1 MRTTLDIDDDILQA
15 VEGIA
20 AQSGKSSGKVLS
32 ELARSA
38 LGDLSH
44 SGTRNGFPLFEIR
57 ADSET
62 VTLEQINEL
71 RDELV

>member
-1 MRTTLDIDDDILQA
+1 MRTTLDIDDDILHA

-20 AQSGKSSGKVLS
+20 AQSGKSIGKVLS

-44 SGTRNGFPLFEIR
+44 SGTRNGFPLFETH
-57 ADSET
+57 AGSET
-62 VTLEQINEL
+62 ATVERINQL

>member
-1 MRTTLDIDDDILQA
+1 MRTTLDIDDDILHA

-20 AQSGKSSGKVLS
+20 AQSGKSIGKVLS

-44 SGTRNGFPLFEIR
+44 IGTRNGFPLFEIR

-71 RDELV
+71 RDEVV